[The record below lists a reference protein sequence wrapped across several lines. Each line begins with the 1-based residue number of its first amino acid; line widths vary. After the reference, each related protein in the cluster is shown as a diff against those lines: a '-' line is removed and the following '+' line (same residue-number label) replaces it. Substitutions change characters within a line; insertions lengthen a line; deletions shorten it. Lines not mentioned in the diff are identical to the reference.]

1 MTVELSDNLIYKI
14 DELVAGLEAAGYD
27 EEKIIDAMLE
37 YIEISEELTHV

>member
-1 MTVELSDNLIYKI
+1 MTVEPTDNLIYEI
-14 DELVAGLEAAGYD
+14 DELVSLLERKGYE

>member
-1 MTVELSDNLIYKI
+1 MTVEPSDNLIYKI
-14 DELVAGLEAAGYD
+14 DELVSILEEAGYE